1 MPLLDQYGRPVNLS
15 QLTKPVAAP
24 VVGDVTSVWTESQ
37 VGGLTPKS
45 LAEILRSAAR
55 GYPDRFFILAEEME
69 ERDLHYGS
77 VLGTRKLAVSG
88 VEPIVVPAS
97 KSSADKKL
105 ADAVTELVT
114 APEFTDDYA
123 IDLLDALGKGYS
135 VVETIWDRSGKEWRP
150 KSYEWRDPRR
160 FVVDQVDGRTLR
172 HKVAGRTEGED
183 LPPFLFSVH
192 HPKRKS
198 GLPVRGGLARLAA
211 WAFLFKSYS
220 LKDWMAFLEVY
231 GMPLRLGKY
240 GRDASTDDKR
250 VLLKAVR
257 DLSSDAAAIV
267 PQGMDI
273 QFIESTGGGGNAVF
287 KDMAEYLDRQISK
300 GVLGQTMT
308 TDDGA
313 SLSQAKIHESVRHDI
328 ARADARQLGTTAN
341 RDLIRP
347 FIDLNFGPQDKYPTV
362 VWPITESEDIKV
374 LAEVVDKAVGM
385 GVEID
390 ADEFRERIGFG
401 TPAAGVRLLGAKLPD
416 SKTKTPPEA
425 NQPKNDAPEV
435 PEEQSTASVCPSC
448 GGIHALASDHRD
460 EIDLIAEDA
469 LAGWQRDLEP
479 ILAPIEALFKRAESY
494 AELIAGLED
503 MEAKLDVGPL
513 ADRLGKLLMQARG
526 LGDTGEGR

>member
-1 MPLLDQYGRPVNLS
+1 MALLDQYGRPINLA

-24 VVGDVTSVWTESQ
+24 TMGDVNSVWTESQ
-37 VGGLTPKS
+37 VSGLTPRS

-55 GYPDRFFILAEEME
+55 GYPDRFFVMAEEME

-77 VLGTRKLAVSG
+77 VLATRKLAITG

-97 KSSADKKL
+97 Q
-105 ADAVTELVT
+105 DAKDQKIAEAAKELVT

-123 IDLLDALGKGYS
+123 ADLLDALGKGYAL
-135 VVETIWDRSGKEWRP
+135 VETIWDRSGREWRP
-150 KSYEWRDPRR
+150 SGYEWRDQRY
-160 FVVDQVDGRTLR
+160 FVIDQLDGRTLR
-172 HKVAGRTEGED
+172 RKVAGDLQGED
-183 LPPFLFSVH
+183 LPPFQFSVH

-198 GLPVRGGLARLAA
+198 GLPIRGGLARLAA

-231 GMPLRLGKY
+231 GMPLRLGRF

-257 DLSSDAAAIV
+257 DLSSDAAAII
-267 PQGMDI
+267 PAGMDI
-273 QFIESTGGGGNAVF
+273 QFVESKGGTGNAVF

-308 TDDGA
+308 TDDGS

-328 ARADARQLGTTAN
+328 AKADARQLAVTAN

-347 FIDLNFGPQDKYPTV
+347 FVDLNFGPQDRYPTV

-374 LAEVVDKAVGM
+374 LAEVVDKAVKL
-385 GVEID
+385 GVQIG

-401 TPAAGVRLLGAKLPD
+401 APDKGAAVLVSSPAK
-416 SKTKTPPEA
+416 SPP
-425 NQPKNDAPEV
+425 PVIDG
-435 PEEQSTASVCPSC
+435 EEQATARLCPSC
-448 GGIHALASDHRD
+448 GGIHALAADQRD
-460 EIDLIAEDA
+460 ELDIIAEEA
-469 LAGWQRDLEP
+469 LGHWQQDLEP
-479 ILAPIEALFKRAESY
+479 LLAPIQALFNRAKSY
-494 AELIAGLED
+494 DELITGLED
-503 MEAKLDVGPL
+503 LEAKLDVGPL
-513 ADRLGKLLMQARG
+513 ADRLGKLLMRARG
-526 LGDTGEGR
+526 LGDIGEGR